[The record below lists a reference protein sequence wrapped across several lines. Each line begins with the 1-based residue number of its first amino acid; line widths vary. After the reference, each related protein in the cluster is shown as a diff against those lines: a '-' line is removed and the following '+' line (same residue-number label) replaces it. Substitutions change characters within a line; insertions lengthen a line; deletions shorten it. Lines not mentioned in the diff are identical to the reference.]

1 MILKPYYLFL
11 LRSNPTFF
19 LVKKGGFFLAKLGVR
34 MLLGVR
40 KRGGAQGVL
49 LARGRQSFRSIFEAS
64 NQVLSGLRG
73 ARVW

>member
-1 MILKPYYLFL
+1 M
-11 LRSNPTFF
+11 RSNLTFF
-19 LVKKGGFFLAKLGVR
+19 LVKKRGFFLPKLGVR
-34 MLLGVR
+34 MLLGTR
-40 KRGGAQGVL
+40 KKGGEQGVL